1 MNSSSSISQLLKT
14 KSPEQIEE
22 AKQILFKDAY
32 ELIDRNKHL
41 IEYDHFTNFIIVKS
55 SFMICI
61 AISFNFSYQMC
72 REALI
77 SYAKNNKLYEKIDGL
92 AHIKIN

>member
-1 MNSSSSISQLLKT
+1 MNSSSSISQLLKPKT
-14 KSPEQIEE
+14 TQQIEQ

-32 ELIDRNKHL
+32 ELIDRHKEL
-41 IEYDHFTNFIIVKS
+41 IEYDDFTNFIIVKT
-55 SFMICI
+55 SFMVCI

-72 REALI
+72 REAII

-92 AHIKIN
+92 AHI